1 MVVKEGRQ
9 KVLAAVGTS
18 AVANAMRQINPD
30 VVAAYPITP
39 QTAIVEEFSGYV
51 ANGSVDTE
59 YITVESEHSAMS
71 ACIGA
76 STAGARVM
84 TATSSC
90 GLALMWEVLYVAS
103 SLRCPI
109 VMCNVNRA
117 LSGPINIHC
126 DHSDSMGARD
136 SSWIQFYSEDAQEAY
151 DNTIQAVRIAENIGV
166 RLPVMVMMDGFIISH
181 AIGRYEIL
189 EDEVVQAFVG
199 DFPKVN
205 PLLDPEHPITAGPF
219 DSLYGFYFEFKKAQ
233 ENAMSMARKVILDV
247 GNEYAELSGRHYSFF
262 EPYRMDD
269 AELAIVV
276 LGSTAGT
283 SKIVIDGLRNA
294 GVRAGL
300 IKLRTFRPFPY
311 EELGEILSSLKAVGV
326 LDRSD
331 SFGAQGGPVF
341 AETRS
346 ALYDYGVRPHMLSF
360 IYGLGGRDVTPRQI
374 EEAFGELMRVADG
387 QKHPEQKIYLGLK
400 GGK

>member
-1 MVVKEGRQ
+1 MAVQEKRANIM
-9 KVLAAVGTS
+9 AAVGTS

-51 ANGSVDTE
+51 ASGRVDTE

-71 ACIGA
+71 ASVGA
-76 STAGARVM
+76 SVAGARVM

-90 GLALMWEVLYVAS
+90 GLALMWEILYVAA

-109 VMCNVNRA
+109 VMSNVSRT

-136 SSWIQFYSEDAQEAY
+136 SGWVQLFSEDAQEAY
-151 DNTIQAVRIAENIGV
+151 DNTIQAVRIAEDVGV

-181 AIGRYEIL
+181 AIGRFEIL
-189 EDEVVQAFVG
+189 DDEQVKSFVSEI
-199 DFPKVN
+199 PKVN

-219 DSLYGFYFEFKKAQ
+219 DSLNGFYFEFKKVQ
-233 ENAMSMARKVILDV
+233 QDAMNRSRDVIKAI
-247 GNEYAELSGRHYSFF
+247 GEEYAKLSGREYSFF
-262 EPYRMDD
+262 QPYRMED
-269 AELAIVV
+269 AEIAIVV

-283 SKIVIDGLRNA
+283 ARVVVDSLRTK
-294 GVRAGL
+294 GIRAGMV
-300 IKLRTFRPFPY
+300 KLRTFRPFPY
-311 EELGEILSSLKAVGV
+311 LELSELLSPVKAVGI

-341 AETRS
+341 METRT
-346 ALYDYGVRPHMLSF
+346 ALYDYDVRPRMLNF

-374 EEAFGELMRVADG
+374 EEVFDQLSKVAEG
-387 QKHPEQKIYLGLK
+387 QTPPREKIYLGLK